1 MLYLDTNILIYS
13 LINQDSSKM
22 LTSQSIINQSVADS
36 SLILS
41 PLSLQELVF
50 TLAKLKIDLPRIN
63 DSIATFKLFSRYEID
78 TDLFSR
84 AYELASLSNTLLNI
98 NDAIHLAF
106 AERYASKLLTFD
118 RDFKKLTAH
127 TSMPIEILV

>member
-13 LINQDSSKM
+13 LINQDFDKM
-22 LTSQSIINQSVADS
+22 VTSQTIINQSVADS

-41 PLSLQELVF
+41 PLSLQELAF
-50 TLAKLKIDLPRIN
+50 TLAKLKIDLSRIN
-63 DSIATFKLFSRYEID
+63 DSIATLKLFSRHAID
-78 TDLFSR
+78 TDLFIR
-84 AYELASLSNTLLNI
+84 AFELASLSKTLLNI

-118 RDFKKLTAH
+118 RDFKKFSAH
-127 TSMPIEILV
+127 SPMLIEILP